1 MFQMPSNLLKIQP
14 APALQSW
21 NDLSPEGERAPFD
34 DPYARLSPD
43 QLQNLRDLNRITW
56 LLETGKAE
64 PEGSSAQRAHQLRQ
78 AFAEAGLDA
87 DWLLAQREVIRQQRI
102 QQSYNPRMDGQFIK
116 LLGQVLPVE
125 WTEERQVTQVL
136 LTPSLP
142 SCSHMPPP
150 PSDQVVR
157 VNAIEPIDIVV
168 EERQQNSPNLCLWVE
183 GTLRFAVTNHALYRG
198 DGILRVE
205 AMYELEP
212 TTIVPATAQEVERV
226 FKRPRRETEAIL
238 CPNLMDL
245 IGDR

>member
-1 MFQMPSNLLKIQP
+1 M
-14 APALQSW
+14 
-21 NDLSPEGERAPFD
+21 
-34 DPYARLSPD
+34 
-43 QLQNLRDLNRITW
+43 
-56 LLETGKAE
+56 
-64 PEGSSAQRAHQLRQ
+64 
-78 AFAEAGLDA
+78 
-87 DWLLAQREVIRQQRI
+87 
-102 QQSYNPRMDGQFIK
+102 QQSYNPKMEGQFIK

-125 WTEERQVTQVL
+125 WTQDRHVTQFL
-136 LTPSLP
+136 LTPALP

-212 TTIVPATAQEVERV
+212 TAIVPATVQEVESV
-226 FKRPRRETEAIL
+226 FKRPRRETEAISV
-238 CPNLMDL
+238 PNLMDL
-245 IGDR
+245 IGDRKTTVSSSASLAIFS